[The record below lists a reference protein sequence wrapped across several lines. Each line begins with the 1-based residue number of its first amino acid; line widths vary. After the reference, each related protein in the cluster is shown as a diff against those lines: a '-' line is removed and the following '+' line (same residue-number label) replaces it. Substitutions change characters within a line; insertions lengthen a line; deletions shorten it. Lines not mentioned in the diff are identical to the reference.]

1 MEELPVGATT
11 DLVHDRGLEVQEDG
25 SGDMLPRPSLAEEGR
40 ETVVATGSTL
50 VTENMVEK
58 LILILL
64 SIVL

>member
-40 ETVVATGSTL
+40 ETVVTTGSTL
-50 VTENMVEK
+50 VTENMIK
-58 LILILL
+58 KLILL
-64 SIVL
+64 SVIL